1 MKGFCELIVREW
13 LIRGHPFR
21 ERFGQ
26 VTLDTDGYTAQEVCL
41 YLLVNKYLLNVT
53 FYSHQFFFSFSIVF
67 IN

>member
-41 YLLVNKYLLNVT
+41 YFLVNKYLLNVT
-53 FYSHQFFFSFSIVF
+53 F
-67 IN
+67 